1 MYECIYAK
9 QFWPH
14 CKRNCVIAIYIM
26 HLYVYESVI
35 KENEFLKYRE
45 KEKKIKNKTQKY
57 ITFI

>member
-26 HLYVYESVI
+26 HLYVYDCVI

-45 KEKKIKNKTQKY
+45 KEKKN
-57 ITFI
+57 